1 MSTFYFPKNENNVV
15 SKQPFSGEN
24 DPFSINPAV
33 IQAKITEKMLSIF
46 LVKNDFTSSWHM
58 ERNLFCG
65 K

>member
-15 SKQPFSGEN
+15 SKQPFSEKN

-46 LVKNDFTSSWHM
+46 LVKNDFTSS
-58 ERNLFCG
+58 
-65 K
+65 